1 MVGISVVSAVNCR
14 PPDGRP
20 VESEIGAENEEVFN
34 EFWASKSAMG
44 KESVE
49 PDRYAEHVPEVKDE
63 RQPAKRD
70 N

>member
-1 MVGISVVSAVNCR
+1 
-14 PPDGRP
+14 

-49 PDRYAEHVPEVKDE
+49 PDRYSEHVPEVKDE